1 MVIQHNL
8 QAMNTNRML
17 GKVTSSLSKSTEK
30 LSSGYRINRAAD
42 DAAGLAISEKMRAQ
56 VLGLDRASANAQDG
70 ISLVQTAEGALSE
83 SQNILQRMR
92 ELSVQAANETNKDE
106 DRENIQLEINQLTD
120 ELNRIGNTTEF
131 NTKKLL
137 QGNTTKATT
146 SSSDIT
152 TLQKGVKTDT
162 KGNVSKLLEKTESKK
177 AKTSTAILTAGSA
190 GTTGSATAITTK
202 TEAEASAKAST
213 KLLGLEFEAAGT
225 GTAGNAYSIELSSL
239 GEGSASAK
247 DTADFTNG
255 KLTINLSE
263 ETLNSITTVS
273 DLNSK
278 VGELLASAAKSSNN
292 GTAGAITAITV
303 KVPEGQDSST
313 DISSDLKALVSGTS
327 SSEKANFS
335 GGTAGKAGVYSFK
348 LEDAFSETGDS
359 ITIAGY
365 TFTAEAGA
373 ASAAADN
380 DNTFRLG
387 TDVAKIN
394 LSTQAK
400 DIAAEL
406 QNKLGTGAT
415 VTSAADGT
423 ITIKEAAGS
432 EGKLKLDSTVTTKGN
447 GNDETLT
454 IKDEFGQNLQVKLV
468 QAGDDNLAVSYTAA
482 TGTDT
487 TGTITIALAKTTAS
501 NNSADAIQT
510 ALRSM
515 TDSGL
520 ATDGVDVS
528 KISVTGNAGW
538 IEGTTGASINTSWST
553 MTGGVKAQQGVYE
566 FNLTTKMSAG
576 ETLTIGGETFT
587 AVESDADASKGE
599 FNVGTDIASQLNNIQ
614 NAFNSNAVL
623 KKYDM
628 AIDGSK
634 VTLTEQT
641 ASGKNLAAKG
651 VSVSANDTMGS
662 YSVDVANLLTDGASI
677 TIDGEQI
684 KVSSK
689 NEHVGYDNGTAI
701 KEAKTVAEQIKKLTD
716 AINTNKALSEKY
728 TASVGDD
735 GKLVLTQKNASA
747 KGPEVSTTSSTKGN
761 FELKLQIGA
770 NAGQS
775 MTIEIG
781 DNRALALGISGDGS
795 STTVKAGDGN
805 VASYTTVANVNN
817 GSDKDNIEFALD
829 ISSSDKASA
838 ATSVIGDALNNISKQ
853 RAVLG
858 AAQNRLEH
866 TISNLDNTS
875 ENLSSAESAIR
886 DTDMAKEMVSYS
898 KNNILSQA
906 AQSMLA
912 QANQSNQGVLSL
924 LK

>member
-56 VLGLDRASANAQDG
+56 VRGLNRASANAQDG

-83 SQNILQRMR
+83 SQDILQRMR

-146 SSSDIT
+146 SASDIT
-152 TLQKGVKTDT
+152 TLQEGVKADT
-162 KGNVSKLLEKTESKK
+162 IGNVSKLLEKIESKK
-177 AKTSTAILTAGSA
+177 AETSTATLTAGSA

-202 TEAEASAKAST
+202 TEAEASAKAAT
-213 KLLGLEFEAAGT
+213 KLLGLEFEAATT
-225 GTAGNAYSIELSSL
+225 GTAGNSYSIELNSL
-239 GEGSASAK
+239 GQGSASVV

-255 KLTINLSE
+255 KLTISLSE

-278 VGELLASAAKSSNN
+278 VGELLASTTKASNN
-292 GTAGAITAITV
+292 GIAGAITAITV

-313 DISSDLKALVSGTS
+313 DISSDLKDLVSGTS
-327 SSEKANFS
+327 GSEKANFS

-373 ASAAADN
+373 AAAAAAN
-380 DNTFRLG
+380 DNKFRLG
-387 TDVAKIN
+387 TNVTIID

-406 QNKLGTGAT
+406 QSKLGTGAT
-415 VTSAADGT
+415 VTAALDGT
-423 ITIKEAAGS
+423 ITINEVAGS

-468 QAGDDNLAVSYTAA
+468 QAVDDNLAVSYTAA

-487 TGTITIALAKTTAS
+487 TGTITIALANSTAS
-501 NNSADAIQT
+501 KNSADAIQT

-515 TDSGL
+515 TDAGL
-520 ATDGVDVS
+520 ATDGVNVS

-538 IEGTTGASINTSWST
+538 IEGTTGASVNTSWST

-566 FNLTTKMSAG
+566 FNLTTMMRAG

-587 AVESDADASKGE
+587 AVASDADASKGQ

-614 NAFNSNAVL
+614 NAFNNNAVL

-628 AIDGSK
+628 TIDGSK
-634 VTLTEQT
+634 VILTEQT

-651 VSVSANDTMGS
+651 VIVSANDTMGS

-684 KVSSK
+684 AVSSK
-689 NEHVGYDNGTAI
+689 NEHVGYDNGTAF
-701 KEAKTVAEQIKKLTD
+701 KEAKTVAEQTQILKD
-716 AINTNKALSEKY
+716 AINKNKVLSEKY

-747 KGPEVSTTSSTKGN
+747 EGPEVSTISSTKGN

-795 STTVKAGDGN
+795 STTIKASDGN
-805 VASYTTVANVNN
+805 VASYTTITNVNN
-817 GSDKDNIEFALD
+817 GSDNENIEFALD
-829 ISSSDKASA
+829 ISSSEKASA
-838 ATSVIGDALNNISKQ
+838 ATSVIDDALNNISKQ

-924 LK
+924 LR